1 MNKANVYP
9 GRYTAE
15 TTQPFVVFLIGMRV
29 NQPWQVRK
37 WMSVASAMPPMLKS
51 LYTNAEE
58 KGFLGAEQF
67 FRLFPLTTMM
77 VSYWRSFE
85 DLERFARS
93 PEDPHLAAWQTFMQ
107 QVGKDG
113 SVGIF
118 HETYQIQPGQYECI
132 YGNMPAFGLAAATQ
146 HVPIVQKTDRACDR
160 MSQSLDQADV
170 YTGAENYDGQRLA
183 QEHRIQASVCPYTAK
198 SN

>member
-1 MNKANVYP
+1 MSQPVVHP
-9 GRYTAE
+9 GRFTAE
-15 TTQPFVVFLIGMRV
+15 TDQPFVVFLIGMRV
-29 NQPWQVRK
+29 NQPWQLRK
-37 WMSVASAMPPMLKS
+37 WMTVASAMPPMLKT
-51 LYTNAEE
+51 LYTHAEE

-67 FRLFPLTTMM
+67 FRLFPLTTIM

-93 PEDPHLAAWQTFMQ
+93 PEDPHLAAWQDFMR

-113 SVGIF
+113 SVGIW

-132 YGNMPAFGLAAATQ
+132 YANMPSFGLAAATR
-146 HVPIVQKTDRACDR
+146 HVPVVPRTERARDRIHPP
-160 MSQSLDQADV
+160 
-170 YTGAENYDGQRLA
+170 T
-183 QEHRIQASVCPYTAK
+183 CPQGAK

>member
-1 MNKANVYP
+1 MSDATVYP
-9 GRYTAE
+9 GRYTAK
-15 TTQPFVVFLIGMRV
+15 TDQPFVVFLIGMRV
-29 NQPWQVRK
+29 NQPWQFRK
-37 WMSVASAMPPMLKS
+37 WMSVAKAMPPMLKV
-51 LYTNAEE
+51 LHANAEE

-93 PEDPHLAAWQTFMQ
+93 PEDPHLAAWQDFMRQ
-107 QVGKDG
+107 IGKDG

-118 HETYQIQPGQYECI
+118 HETYQVQPGQYECI
-132 YGNMPAFGLAAATQ
+132 YGNMPQFGLAAATQ
-146 HVPIVQKTDRACDR
+146 HVPIAPKTEQARDR
-160 MSQSLDQADV
+160 MVQPSEQ
-170 YTGAENYDGQRLA
+170 THA
-183 QEHRIQASVCPYTAK
+183 QTSEPGHKQMLVCPHAMK

>member
-1 MNKANVYP
+1 MSEAIIYP

-15 TTQPFVVFLIGMRV
+15 TNQPFVVFLIGMRV
-29 NQPWQVRK
+29 NQPWQFRK
-37 WMSVASAMPPMLKS
+37 WMSVASAMPPMLKT
-51 LYTNAEE
+51 LHANAEE

-93 PEDPHLAAWQTFMQ
+93 PEDPHLAAWQNFMR

-132 YGNMPAFGLAAATQ
+132 YGNMPQFGLAAATQ
-146 HVPIVQKTDRACDR
+146 HVPIAQKTERACDR
-160 MSQSLDQADV
+160 MNQPSEQAHTYTTASDHTESL
-170 YTGAENYDGQRLA
+170 
-183 QEHRIQASVCPYTAK
+183 VCPHTAK